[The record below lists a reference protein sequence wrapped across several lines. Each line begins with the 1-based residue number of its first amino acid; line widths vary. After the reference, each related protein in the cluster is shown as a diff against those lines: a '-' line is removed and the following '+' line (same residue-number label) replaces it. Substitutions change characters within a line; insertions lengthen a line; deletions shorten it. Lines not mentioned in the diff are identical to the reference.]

1 MRKIVAILF
10 VVICLSFTGI
20 SFADDQTA
28 QPQEQY
34 QSGPSAGSIVGDIL
48 ARPFLISG
56 AVITSAFGLVTMP
69 AVFLTGLGEEWARIT
84 MEAPWRFAAG
94 RPLGEWNTYRDGGPI
109 TVLQR

>member
-1 MRKIVAILF
+1 MKNLFIIFLVVVA
-10 VVICLSFTGI
+10 LSVSGI
-20 SFADDQTA
+20 SFADDQVV
-28 QPQEQY
+28 QPQETY
-34 QSGPSAGSIVGDIL
+34 QGPSAGSIVGDIL

-69 AVFLTGLGEEWARIT
+69 AIFLTGLGEEWARIT

-109 TVLQR
+109 TVLRR